1 MPRRFRVFVRVW
13 HRDRPSPTVDAYIVA
28 GVGWDGKFHVWDV
41 RIFGESSIQGKKN
54 ATAASVDLPG
64 KMLGMDVTSTR
75 GLLRAVLST
84 SAIEHNVFGD
94 ARAASSIISAND
106 KENNQR
112 VCSCTA
118 SRP

>member
-1 MPRRFRVFVRVW
+1 M
-13 HRDRPSPTVDAYIVA
+13 DAYILA
-28 GVGWDGKFHVWDV
+28 GAGWDGKFHVWDV
-41 RIFGESSIQGKKN
+41 RLSGESSIQGKKN

-64 KMLGMDVTSTR
+64 KMFGMDVTSTR
-75 GLLRAVLST
+75 GVSRAVLS
-84 SAIEHNVFGD
+84 SEHNVFGD

-106 KENNQR
+106 KENNRQ